1 MSEKESER
9 GERRRDGGNVRSDR
23 GEGAVTGEDVAEKTQ
38 GDKEEGEGG
47 GGERGGT

>member
-1 MSEKESER
+1 MRQNGK

-38 GDKEEGEGG
+38 GDKEEGGGG
-47 GGERGGT
+47 GGERGGVR